1 MSFQITYVVLAIETI
16 GLKNKLLLFH
26 LYIILN
32 KTNFRLLVNF
42 FNRHIILFLIINIK
56 VSMYRL

>member
-42 FNRHIILFLIINIK
+42 LNRIILFLVINIK